1 MASTV
6 SNITNIPAPRVPF
19 ADPQTGLISREWYR
33 FLLNLFQLTGAGVNP
48 VSLEELQL
56 VPPIGVTITN
66 DSPELVPVTV
76 PNFDDAYQQAQLI
89 ALVGQ
94 LQQTVNDLV
103 NNLAV
108 QPTIPSDMGSFLL
121 LE

>member
-1 MASTV
+1 ML
-6 SNITNIPAPRVPF
+6 NITNIPAPRVPF
-19 ADPQTGLISREWYR
+19 IDEKTGLISREWYR
-33 FLLNLFQLTGAGVNP
+33 FLLNLFTLTGGGVNTT
-48 VSLEELQL
+48 SLEDLQL
-56 VPPIGVTITN
+56 VPPIEVSITS
-66 DSPELVPVTV
+66 DSVELIPVAV

-89 ALVGQ
+89 ATVGQ

>member
-1 MASTV
+1 MAEL
-6 SNITNIPAPRVPF
+6 NITNIPAPRVPF
-19 ADPQTGLISREWYR
+19 VDGKTGLISREWYR

-48 VSLEELQL
+48 TTLEELQIG
-56 VPPIGVTITN
+56 PPVGVTIPS
-66 DSPELVPVTV
+66 DSPDLVPVFT

-89 ALVGQ
+89 AAVGQ